1 MKDYARGSEWRKWDL
16 HIHTASS
23 YDAYKGDDSDKLL
36 AKAVCENELAAIAIT
51 DHFIIDKDRIT
62 NIRGLLPST
71 TIFPGVELR
80 TDKGDT
86 NIHVILIFSDQID
99 LNTLSEDF
107 NVFKRDAKNP
117 DNNDKIYWD
126 YNDIC
131 AFAQKHNALI
141 SIHAGSKDK
150 GVDTQISNALPINQ
164 AVKEEFAKTVSIFE
178 VGKEKDI
185 DDYKKYVFPDIKST
199 KPLIICSDSHD
210 PRNYHPAHQLWIKS
224 DPTFNG
230 LKQIIYEPDERV
242 CISDYRPQEKA
253 PYHIIDSISISDDL
267 FQKDEIVFNKNLTCI
282 IGGKSTGKSILL
294 HNLARAID
302 PDQVSENSDIS
313 LGRRKTDKDKKALTL
328 EIESSKLDV
337 KWGNGKSGE
346 NQSIIYIPQS
356 YLNRLADSSQETTRI
371 DELVE
376 RVLLKRTDTDGNK
389 LQKQKD
395 ALIQSLNDKKTENT
409 NTVLEIVRLNESIKQ
424 LKSQI
429 SELGGR
435 DSVEK
440 EIHRLKTER
449 DAIAKELNITE
460 EDIKKYDQAVSTITA
475 KEAFVEEISKEIKS
489 ISSLSSVVQS
499 SIDLSSFSKETEE
512 QIEAIVQKII
522 GEANRTWNV
531 QKEQLIAFLSEKLK
545 IAEKECVAALATR
558 DSLKGKIESSNHI
571 KELAQKIS
579 DEEAVLQT
587 IISKEK
593 VLNDEQE
600 KQDIAIS
607 NISSSCVDFKKDYED
622 YACYI
627 SENANTD
634 DSGLTY
640 EVLIPL
646 RVDDFLNKW
655 RELFRENN
663 PQNRK
668 LIDTETF
675 SDSAFTKE
683 LLAEIIKKD
692 LSGELTTLKAGEN
705 TENTLRSI
713 LTDWYNIKY
722 VVKMGDDSVNV
733 MSPGKKA
740 LVLLQLLIDLDE
752 TDCPIL
758 IDQPE
763 DDLDNRSIF
772 EQLIPFIKK
781 KKEVRQIIVV
791 THNANIVIGADA
803 EEVIIANQNGT
814 DSPNKDSVHF
824 SYRSGSIEND
834 YPLLKEN
841 GSVEDG
847 ILAKQGIQQH
857 ICDILEG
864 EEKAFEK
871 RKNKYNLN
879 S

>member
-1 MKDYARGSEWRKWDL
+1 MVNKNTRGSEWQKWDL

-692 LSGELTTLKAGEN
+692 LSGELATLKAGEN

-781 KKEVRQIIVV
+781 KKAVRQIIVV

-864 EEKAFEK
+864 GEKAFEK
-871 RKNKYNLN
+871 RKNKYN
-879 S
+879 

>member
-1 MKDYARGSEWRKWDL
+1 MKEYSRGSEWRRWDL

-36 AKAVCENELAAIAIT
+36 ADAINKNELAAIAIT
-51 DHFIIDKDRIT
+51 DHFIIDKDRIA
-62 NIRGLLPST
+62 NIRGLVPST
-71 TIFPGVELR
+71 TVFPGVELR

-99 LNTLSEDF
+99 LKTLSEDF
-107 NVFKRDAKNP
+107 NVFRREAKNP
-117 DNNDKIYWD
+117 NDNDKIYWD
-126 YNDIC
+126 YKDIC
-131 AFAQKHNALI
+131 TFAQKHSALI

-164 AVKEEFAKTVSIFE
+164 AVKEEFAESVSIFE

-185 DDYKKYVFPDIKST
+185 ANYKEHVFPDIKSI

-210 PRNYHPAHQLWIKS
+210 PRNYNPAHQLWIKS

-230 LKQIIYEPDERV
+230 LKQIIYEPEERV
-242 CISDYRPQEKA
+242 CISNYRPQEKA
-253 PYHIIDSISISDDL
+253 SYHIIDSITITDNL
-267 FQKDEIVFNKNLTCI
+267 FQQDQIVFNQNLTCI

-302 PDQVSENSDIS
+302 PDQVSENSIIS
-313 LGRRKTDKDKKALTL
+313 LGLQKPDKDKKSLTL
-328 EIESSKLDV
+328 EIDSSKLNV
-337 KWGNGKSGE
+337 KWKNGKSGE

-376 RVLLKRTDTDGNK
+376 RVLLKRTNSEGNK
-389 LQKQKD
+389 LQNHKD
-395 ALIQSLNDKKTENT
+395 TLIQTLNKKKTENT

-424 LKSQI
+424 LQNQI
-429 SELGGR
+429 SELGGK

-440 EIHRLKTER
+440 EIYRLKTDR

-460 EDIKKYDQAVSTITA
+460 EDIEKYDEAVTTIKT
-475 KEAFVEEISKEIKS
+475 KKIIVEDISREINRL
-489 ISSLSSVVQS
+489 SSLVSIVQS
-499 SIDLSSFSKETEE
+499 SLDLSSFPEEIKEQLEVI
-512 QIEAIVQKII
+512 IENII
-522 GEANRTWNV
+522 DEANKAWNM
-531 QKEQLIAFLSEKLK
+531 QKEQLLASLLEKQK
-545 IAEKECVAALATR
+545 AAKEECDTASAIR
-558 DSLKGKIESSNHI
+558 DSLKVKIESSNHI

-579 DEEAVLQT
+579 DEEAILQA

-593 VLNDEQE
+593 VLNDEKK
-600 KQDIAIS
+600 KQDIAIL
-607 NISSSCVDFKKDYED
+607 NISSSCIGLKKDYEE
-622 YACYI
+622 YARYI

-634 DSGLTY
+634 HSGLTY
-640 EVLIPL
+640 EVQIPV
-646 RVDDFLNKW
+646 RVDDFLKKW

-675 SDSAFTKE
+675 SDSKFTEE
-683 LLAEIIKKD
+683 LLVEIIKKD
-692 LSGELTTLKAGEN
+692 LSGELTTLKAGDN
-705 TENTLRSI
+705 VENTLRSI

-722 VVKMGDDSVNV
+722 VVKMGNDSVNV

-781 KKEVRQIIVV
+781 KKAVRQIIVV
-791 THNANIVIGADA
+791 THNANIVVGADA
-803 EEVIIANQNGT
+803 EEVIIANQNGA
-814 DSPNKDSVHF
+814 DSPNKDSIHF

-834 YPLLKEN
+834 GPLLKET
-841 GSVEDG
+841 GVVEDG

-864 EEKAFEK
+864 GEKAFEK

>member
-1 MKDYARGSEWRKWDL
+1 M
-16 HIHTASS
+16 
-23 YDAYKGDDSDKLL
+23 
-36 AKAVCENELAAIAIT
+36 
-51 DHFIIDKDRIT
+51 
-62 NIRGLLPST
+62 
-71 TIFPGVELR
+71 
-80 TDKGDT
+80 
-86 NIHVILIFSDQID
+86 
-99 LNTLSEDF
+99 NTLSEDF

-607 NISSSCVDFKKDYED
+607 NISSSCVDLKKDYKD

-864 EEKAFEK
+864 GEKAFEK

>member
-282 IGGKSTGKSILL
+282 IGGKSTGKSIVL

-692 LSGELTTLKAGEN
+692 LSGELATLKAGEN

-781 KKEVRQIIVV
+781 KKAVRQIIVV

-864 EEKAFEK
+864 GEKAFEK

>member
-864 EEKAFEK
+864 GEKAFEK

>member
-178 VGKEKDI
+178 VGREKDI

-781 KKEVRQIIVV
+781 KKAVRQIIVV

-864 EEKAFEK
+864 GEKAFEK

>member
-71 TIFPGVELR
+71 TVFPGVELR

-864 EEKAFEK
+864 GEKAFEK

>member
-337 KWGNGKSGE
+337 KWRNGKSGE

-781 KKEVRQIIVV
+781 KKAVRQIIVV

-864 EEKAFEK
+864 GEKAFEK

>member
-692 LSGELTTLKAGEN
+692 LRGELTTLKAGEN

-864 EEKAFEK
+864 GEKAFEK